1 MKKTLAPS
9 VTTRDP
15 KGLKFISIVEAAYNK
30 AGLTMEEAQRVN
42 DAPGLSDL
50 VRTFIAV
57 NRSRNQCTDEEVDS
71 GYTYPPEYQG
81 PKPIKEQ
88 IETIAKI
95 FDLDPSQALEFVKN
109 LPALE
114 SFVPAD
120 ALQWTGWFAIP
131 SVDALAKKHFPE
143 VTDPAEKY
151 CRAVQLVHAKIASSR
166 SFCNFRK
173 GEITPA
179 QFRVHARTAQALEQL
194 ASTQPGDILVIAAQ
208 LGIYHRG
215 RSVRRAREVFVA
227 NEFGLGSVA
236 GGSIAL
242 THPERFVRW
251 KELDM
256 DLPGD
261 EFSPVADGVFSHS
274 PCLVFYLV
282 KLGFD
287 TNRIGYAHDFYGSAS
302 AFVPQ

>member
-57 NRSRNQCTDEEVDS
+57 NRSRNQCADEEVDS
-71 GYTYPPEYQG
+71 GYTYPPEYRG

-88 IETIAKI
+88 IEMIAKI
-95 FDLDPSQALEFVKN
+95 FDLDPSQALEFAEN
-109 LPALE
+109 LPALPE
-114 SFVPAD
+114 GAE
-120 ALQWTGWFAIP
+120 GWFAIP
-131 SVDALAKKHFPE
+131 SVDALAAKHFPE

-151 CRAVQLVHAKIASSR
+151 CCAVRLVHDKIAFSR
-166 SFCNFRK
+166 ALWNYREF
-173 GEITPA
+173 EIIPSK
-179 QFRVHARTAQALEQL
+179 FRVHARTAQALQQL
-194 ASTQPGDILVIAAQ
+194 ALTQPGDILVIAAQ
-208 LGIYHRG
+208 LGMRHRG
-215 RSVRRAREVFVA
+215 RSIYRAREVFVA

-236 GGSIAL
+236 GGSITL
-242 THPERFVRW
+242 THPERFVRDR
-251 KELDM
+251 ELDM

-261 EFSPVADGVFSHS
+261 EFALDADGFFSHA
-274 PCLVFYLV
+274 PCFRVDDDE
-282 KLGFD
+282 LGFGAYC
-287 TNRIGYAHDFYGSAS
+287 IGTAYDGFGSAS
-302 AFVPQ
+302 AFSPKP

>member
-1 MKKTLAPS
+1 M
-9 VTTRDP
+9 
-15 KGLKFISIVEAAYNK
+15 
-30 AGLTMEEAQRVN
+30 
-42 DAPGLSDL
+42 
-50 VRTFIAV
+50 RTFIAE
-57 NRSRNQCTDEEVDS
+57 NRSRNQCADEEVDS

-95 FDLDPSQALEFVKN
+95 FDLDPSQALDFAEN

-151 CRAVQLVHAKIASSR
+151 CRAVQLVHDKIAFSR

-179 QFRVHARTAQALEQL
+179 QFRVHARTAQALEKL
-194 ASTQPGDILVIAAQ
+194 VLTQPGDILVIAAQ

-242 THPERFVRW
+242 THPERFARGE
-251 KELDM
+251 ELGI

-261 EFSPVADGVFSHS
+261 EYAPDADGDFSRALYFS
-274 PCLVFYLV
+274 FNGDELCFGMLRVV
-282 KLGFD
+282 
-287 TNRIGYAHDFYGSAS
+287 NAHDNGGSGSA
-302 AFVPQ
+302 FLPQ